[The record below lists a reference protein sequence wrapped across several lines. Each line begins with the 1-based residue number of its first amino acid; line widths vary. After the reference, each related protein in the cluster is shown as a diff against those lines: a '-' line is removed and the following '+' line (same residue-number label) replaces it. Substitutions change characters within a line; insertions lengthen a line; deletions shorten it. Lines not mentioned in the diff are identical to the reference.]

1 MQAPVL
7 SDGRTVRATFFG
19 LVVLGLTRPEAGNIV
34 AHQLGLLPMARG
46 WTCRELEHVQWMRWL
61 AEAGRIGGRTD
72 SPARPTTRSG
82 RR

>member
-46 WTCRELEHVQWMRWL
+46 WTCRELEHVTWLRALYRSGRW
-61 AEAGRIGGRTD
+61 
-72 SPARPTTRSG
+72 PARPTTRS
-82 RR
+82 RSR